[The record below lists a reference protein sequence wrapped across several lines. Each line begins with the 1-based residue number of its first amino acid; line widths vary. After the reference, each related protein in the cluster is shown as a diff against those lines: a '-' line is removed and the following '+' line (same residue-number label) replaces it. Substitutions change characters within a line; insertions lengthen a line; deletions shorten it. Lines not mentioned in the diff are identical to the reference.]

1 MYYYYYYIF
10 ILINLSL
17 VCVYIYIKK
26 IQNFLVNAC
35 RRTKILA
42 QSAHTPLKKHPVPTP
57 SHSPTRNYSQFF
69 QCFFFYIDTVE
80 EACRCM

>member
-1 MYYYYYYIF
+1 MYYYYYYYIF

-26 IQNFLVNAC
+26 IQNFVVNAC

-42 QSAHTPLKKHPVPTP
+42 QSAHTPLKKHIQFPLPRTP
-57 SHSPTRNYSQFF
+57 RLEIIHSFSNASSFTLIQ
-69 QCFFFYIDTVE
+69 
-80 EACRCM
+80 

>member
-1 MYYYYYYIF
+1 MYYYYYIF

-42 QSAHTPLKKHPVPTP
+42 QSAHTPLKKHIQFPLPRTP
-57 SHSPTRNYSQFF
+57 RLEIIQFF